1 MQFRMLGPLEVVGDD
16 GEPIEV
22 RGAKLKGLLVLLALR
37 AGDVVPVGQVVED
50 LWGDR
55 EVRDPANAVQ
65 VLVSKL
71 RKALQP
77 AGPPMLL
84 PGRHHSGRL
93 LASA

>member
-1 MQFRMLGPLEVVGDD
+1 MLGPLEVVGDG

-71 RKALQP
+71 RKTLQP
-77 AGPPMLL
+77 DRSADVL
-84 PGRHHSGRL
+84 P
-93 LASA
+93 